1 MKHIHT
7 FENFLNEKR
16 YEEGL
21 YLPAEPAADTLKSL
35 MKGDELENE
44 VSALDSAVKSINRY
58 NRFVKVNSI
67 LDMNLSWASDN
78 QPKGFWDMPGPLIKK
93 GSPNVGIEFWDSYQI
108 GRFNG
113 VPAILLNKDSGAE
126 YKCYVLTVPVN

>member
-1 MKHIHT
+1 MKHLQT
-7 FENFLNEKR
+7 FESFLNEKR
-16 YEEGL
+16 YDEGL
-21 YLPAEPAADTLKSL
+21 YLPAEPAAPVLQKL
-35 MKGDELENE
+35 MKGDELKQEE
-44 VSALDSAVKSINRY
+44 AALDSAVKSINRY

-67 LDMNLSWASDN
+67 LDMNLSWASN
-78 QPKGFWDMPGPLIKK
+78 EQPKGFWDMPGPLMKK
-93 GSPNVGIEFWDSYQI
+93 GESSVPIEFWDSYQI